1 MIHRLKSTEILNPLK
16 TDSSSLRPQEIE
28 TMQELELKHFTYR
41 ELLAQKSMAERA
53 IKRGKNPEMATKI
66 VSRIDQE
73 LQSRRDIK
81 FENAHKRSMDLGGL
95 IRKV

>member
-1 MIHRLKSTEILNPLK
+1 
-16 TDSSSLRPQEIE
+16 
-28 TMQELELKHFTYR
+28 MQELELKHFTYR

-81 FENAHKRSMDLGGL
+81 FENAQTRSMDLGGP